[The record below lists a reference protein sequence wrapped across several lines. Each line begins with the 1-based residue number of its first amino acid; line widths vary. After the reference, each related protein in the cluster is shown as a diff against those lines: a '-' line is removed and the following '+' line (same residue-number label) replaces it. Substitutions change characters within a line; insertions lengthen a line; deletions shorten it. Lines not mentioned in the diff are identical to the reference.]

1 MRILTFL
8 FTLIFSTTLLAD
20 QELPLLGENASVN
33 LQNEFDLGQG
43 VYNRL
48 KQGGFIIEDQLLS
61 RFVSDIGESI
71 LSQLDLRLRDY
82 HFFLVK
88 DASVNAFAT
97 PGGFIGVHAG
107 LIALTK
113 TEDELAS
120 VIAHEIAHVEL
131 RHTMQMIEKS
141 QMLNTVG
148 ALSILAAILL
158 SSQDPQAAS
167 AMLYGSAA
175 GGTQA
180 IVNFTRGNEYE
191 ADRVGVELV
200 KKSQYDPEAMADFME
215 MLQKKEQSGSIA
227 NIEYIRTHPIGSNRV
242 AEIRARVAQAKEQNI
257 KKPRYFS
264 RYAQFKD
271 YLSYIYPDIGSP
283 AQHSDFFQAL
293 SLMKKGLFDEA
304 SKRLSQLKEAD
315 PDSVWISYALAES
328 LMFESKFDQALKIYQ
343 SLLLLYP
350 QDLAISIKLVNVLI
364 QMGRYNEALEYA
376 QGVLKQNEDDPE
388 TYKMLVQIYK
398 ILNQTSRQQLAEA
411 NFHWYSGN
419 RAQAQKLYKVLIDK
433 GLLDVVD
440 EQKVKEKL
448 AQNISTKDGITP

>member
-33 LQNEFDLGQG
+33 LQNEFELGQG
-43 VYNRL
+43 VYSRL
-48 KQGGFIIEDQLLS
+48 KQGGFIIEEPLLS
-61 RFVSDIGESI
+61 RFISDIGESM

-107 LIALTK
+107 LIALTR

-180 IVNFTRGNEYE
+180 IVNFTRANEYE

-215 MLQKKEQSGSIA
+215 MLQKKEQTGSIA

-242 AEIRARVAQAKEQNI
+242 AEIRARVAQAKALNI
-257 KKPRYFS
+257 KKSKYFS
-264 RYAQFKD
+264 RYSQFKD
-271 YLSYIYPDIGSP
+271 YLSYIYPDIGPP
-283 AQHSDFFQAL
+283 AQQSDFYQAL
-293 SLMKKGLFDEA
+293 SLMKKGLFDDA
-304 SKRLSQLKEAD
+304 SKRLTQLKKGD
-315 PDSVWISYALAES
+315 PDSVWISYALAEC
-328 LMFESKFDQALKIYQ
+328 LMFESKFDQALNIYQ

-350 QDLAISIKLVNVLI
+350 EDLAISIKRINVLI
-364 QMGRYNEALEYA
+364 QLGRYNEALEYA

-388 TYKMLVQIYK
+388 TYKTLVQIYK
-398 ILNQTSRQQLAEA
+398 ILNQTSRLQLAEA

-419 RAQAQKLYKVLIDK
+419 RAQAQKLYKALIDK
-433 GLLDVVD
+433 GLLDVVN

-448 AQNISTKDGITP
+448 AQNISTKGGITP